1 MLNHKG
7 TYNVS
12 NQIKFKTSMIRSNL
26 RNYSDASIHVKGTI
40 TVRNTRT
47 EAANNSNKKLY
58 LKIVLHILTV

>member
-12 NQIKFKTSMIRSNL
+12 NQIKFKTSMIRLNL
-26 RNYSDASIHVKGTI
+26 RNYSDASIQIKETI

-58 LKIVLHILTV
+58 LKIVLHILIV